1 MASKKPFVL
10 SDSSKDKTVEFGKNK
25 DKLLID
31 VAKNDLEF
39 FQQIENL
46 YYSKYNPTK
55 QKYYNSL
62 KRRFVE
68 NQGLYNQ
75 ENLLDKVSEAVSLMK
90 QRQSSNQISKHLS
103 TQYNLKREVVERI
116 MSDANTLIRKEFE
129 QEKSLLLDLHLL
141 RYEEIFLEN
150 LNLNVDEIPAGYR
163 KAMKCE
169 SLITAMDTLFQKE
182 RLLGV
187 HTKTFKLRANSSV
200 LERKDTEFDMT
211 ILSKGERLEVF
222 ELLSKAKS
230 IEEYKQP
237 AFSTSSNPLNIDIRT
252 NKVESDKIEAPIK
265 GAKQT
270 DIMGDNELAG
280 KVAAGK
286 SLEEVKEVMGNTLK
300 DKVKELFEK
309 KKKNL

>member
-10 SDSSKDKTVEFGKNK
+10 SGGSKDKTVGFGKNK

-46 YYSKYNPTK
+46 YYSKYDLAK
-55 QKYYNSL
+55 QKYYVSL
-62 KRRFVE
+62 KKKFVE

-103 TQYNLKREVVERI
+103 TQYNLKRETVEKI

-129 QEKSLLLDLHLL
+129 DEKSLLLDLHLL

-150 LNLNVDEIPAGYR
+150 LNLNLDEIPVGYR

-182 RLLGV
+182 KLLGV
-187 HTKTFKLRANSSV
+187 HTKTFKLRANTSV

-230 IEEYKQP
+230 VEEYKQP
-237 AFSTSSNPLNIDIRT
+237 TFSTNSNPLNIDIKA
-252 NKVESDKIEAPIK
+252 NKIESDKIEAPIK

-270 DIMGDNELAG
+270 DIIRDAELVE
-280 KVAAGK
+280 KVSTGK
-286 SLEEVKEVMGNTLK
+286 SLEEVKEVMSNTLK